1 MSSKRV
7 LYALF
12 IVIVAAISGLSGVVA
27 GGVAVFSAVQ
37 NGSPPLQPMIKP
49 TPLPRRSLEIS
60 TTEIETTIT
69 LAVEEIGPTVVT
81 VIGVVPGRR
90 TFFGRSPD
98 QEVSGSGV
106 IISLDGYILTNNHVV
121 EDTTEVVVILSDS
134 SQLAAQIVGTDLYAD
149 LAVLKTD
156 GEIPAAAPL
165 GNSDIL
171 KPGETVIAIG
181 SPLGDFRNTVTVG
194 VVSATGRMID
204 TGKGYQ
210 MEDLIQTDAAINRGN
225 SGGPLVNLAGEV
237 IGINTFV
244 VRGSGFG
251 SDIAEGLGFAIPSNT
266 ARAVA
271 DQIIQKGY
279 FSRPSIGIR
288 WQTITPRI
296 AAYYDLP
303 VEWGVF
309 VTEVIPG
316 SPASVADLQ
325 QGDIITR
332 MGEVPLDGEHS
343 FINALFTYSP
353 GETVVLE
360 VVRDSKTMELEV
372 TFGETRT

>member
-27 GGVAVFSAVQ
+27 GGVAVFKAVQ
-37 NGSPPLQPMIKP
+37 NDSPPQ
-49 TPLPRRSLEIS
+49 LPIPEPALLPERSLEIS
-60 TTEIETTIT
+60 TTQIETTIT
-69 LAVEEIGPTVVT
+69 QAVEEIGPAVVT
-81 VIGVVPGRR
+81 VIGTVPGQR
-90 TFFGRSPD
+90 TFFGRSAD
-98 QEVSGSGV
+98 QQVSGSGV
-106 IISLDGYILTNNHVV
+106 IISLDGYVLTNNHVV
-121 EDTTEVVVILSDS
+121 EDTADIVIILSDGI
-134 SQLAAQIVGTDLYAD
+134 QLPAKIVGTDLYAD
-149 LAVLKTD
+149 LAVLKAE
-156 GEIPAAAPL
+156 GEIPAIASL
-165 GNSDIL
+165 GNSDTL

-181 SPLGDFRNTVTVG
+181 SPLGDFKNTVTVG
-194 VVSATGRMID
+194 VISATGRMID

-225 SGGPLVNLAGEV
+225 SGGPLVNLAAEV
-237 IGINTFV
+237 IGINTLV

-251 SDIAEGLGFAIPSNT
+251 GDIAEGLGFAIPSNT

-279 FSRPSIGIR
+279 FSRPYIGIL
-288 WQTITPRI
+288 WQPITPRI
-296 AAYYDLP
+296 AAYYNLP

-309 VTEVIPG
+309 ITEVVPA
-316 SPASVADLQ
+316 SPASRGNLR

-332 MGEVPLDGEHS
+332 MGDVPLDSEHS

-353 GETVVLE
+353 GETIVLE